1 MVFIDKHKY
10 FNSKSN
16 NLKSKAI
23 ESSLRDYIYYLG
35 KSKTIYT
42 NLF

>member
-1 MVFIDKHKY
+1 MVFINKHHY
-10 FNSKSN
+10 LNVQDN

-23 ESSLRDYIYYLG
+23 ESSLRNYIYYLG